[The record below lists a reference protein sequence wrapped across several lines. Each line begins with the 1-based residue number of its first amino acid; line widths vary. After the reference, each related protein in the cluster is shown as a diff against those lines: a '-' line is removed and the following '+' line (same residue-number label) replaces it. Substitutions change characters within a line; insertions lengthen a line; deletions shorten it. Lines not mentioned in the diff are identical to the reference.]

1 MMIVRD
7 TTLTKK
13 ERKINNI
20 NRDHS
25 HFLGKACLSSPLQK
39 NQCEPNFPSRSTS
52 FYRMLNR
59 PGDLIP
65 VTAEAA
71 KLMTWSNRSSKI
83 VEYLHRGPVSFS
95 TLVYD
100 TNVGD
105 IATIASY
112 FNPEMVSLEELNNKY
127 AQRLSK
133 TGGGEE
139 QKEVEEVQVPRL
151 LVYPAL
157 SNQSSLPTQ
166 TETPWLPY
174 SSHLRAFESKFEQDS
189 GMGKTEK
196 QGGGNDNLHTVMA
209 NIWNQVDSG
218 PRLDTTDNADLFA
231 DESTAQVFFHI
242 QI

>member
-1 MMIVRD
+1 
-7 TTLTKK
+7 
-13 ERKINNI
+13 
-20 NRDHS
+20 
-25 HFLGKACLSSPLQK
+25 
-39 NQCEPNFPSRSTS
+39 
-52 FYRMLNR
+52 MLNR

-133 TGGGEE
+133 TGGEE

-151 LVYPAL
+151 LVNPAL

-196 QGGGNDNLHTVMA
+196 QGGGNDNLHTVMS
-209 NIWNQVDSG
+209 NIWNQVHLG
-218 PRLDTTDNADLFA
+218 LRPNTTNTTHTNITKTTNTTHIYNICKYLEPGRFWAEAGYNGQRRL
-231 DESTAQVFFHI
+231 VC
-242 QI
+242 